1 VKFLTRIFHPNVSL
15 HGEMDLGFNVS
26 SEKATRFSIAQV
38 FSKIEELFIT
48 PKSNSLYNPAAGD
61 LLTKDQVTFE
71 RIVNINAL
79 TYSKI
84 EKILH

>member
-1 VKFLTRIFHPNVSL
+1 
-15 HGEMDLGFNVS
+15 MDLGFNVS